1 MGALNHPNLLT
12 LHDVGFV
19 DGTDGAGFK
28 GRRFSAPSCGDP
40 HAPPGQSHLFLTD
53 GRMKILGFGLAK
65 LVSPQASDLSTR
77 TAITKSGLMLGT
89 VGYMAA
95 EQVRGQPADRRA
107 DIFAFGAVLYELLAG
122 QRAVRGNT
130 PSTRSAPGACP
141 KRLRLPGRGVGATS
155 SD

>member
-1 MGALNHPNLLT
+1 M
-12 LHDVGFV
+12 
-19 DGTDGAGFK
+19 
-28 GRRFSAPSCGDP
+28 
-40 HAPPGQSHLFLTD
+40 SHLFLTD

-77 TAITKSGLMLGT
+77 TAITKSDLVLGT

-107 DIFAFGAVLYELLAG
+107 DIFAFGAVLYELLTG
-122 QRAVRGNT
+122 QRAFRGNT

-141 KRLRLPGRGVGATS
+141 KRSRLPGRGVGATS